1 MNFTPESLVNAILGA
16 LGGGG
21 MAFWLLRRFVER
33 ADRSE
38 ARITSLEQ
46 KMERLATKDDVAT
59 RSDLA
64 QVTARLDRV
73 DATLVQVQLM
83 LERLNTQWKL
93 THGE

>member
-1 MNFTPESLVNAILGA
+1 MNFTPDTFLNAMLGA

-38 ARITSLEQ
+38 ARIASLEQ

-59 RSDLA
+59 KSDLA
-64 QVTARLDRV
+64 QVNVRLDRV
-73 DATLVQVQLM
+73 DATLVQVQVALAQ
-83 LERLNTQWKL
+83 LSTQWKL